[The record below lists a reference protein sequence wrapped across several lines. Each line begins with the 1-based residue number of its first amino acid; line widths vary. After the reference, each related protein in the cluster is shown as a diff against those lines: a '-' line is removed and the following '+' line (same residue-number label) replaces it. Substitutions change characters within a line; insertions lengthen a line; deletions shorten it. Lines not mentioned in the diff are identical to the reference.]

1 MEIDNLIVRKT
12 SQTEALGLH
21 LAKMIFTKMSEPKTD
36 IKGSAEQPI
45 YLKVIP
51 KLIGN
56 NGCLSIQ
63 FDSQII
69 ELP

>member
-1 MEIDNLIVRKT
+1 MEIDNLMVRKT
-12 SQTEALGLH
+12 CPTEALGLN

-36 IKGSAEQPI
+36 IKGTAEQPI
-45 YLKVIP
+45 YLKVTP
-51 KLIGN
+51 KLINN
-56 NGCLSIQ
+56 NGHLAIQ